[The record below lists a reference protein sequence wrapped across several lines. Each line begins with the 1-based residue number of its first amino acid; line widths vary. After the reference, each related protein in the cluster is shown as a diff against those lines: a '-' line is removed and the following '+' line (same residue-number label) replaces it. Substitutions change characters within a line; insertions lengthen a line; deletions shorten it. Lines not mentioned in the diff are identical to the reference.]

1 MKWTRFLWLGIPA
14 TADFITSMLQY
25 TALNFIDPS
34 IYQML
39 RGGLIIVMAIT
50 SVCCLNMR
58 LVKRHYVGCAFVVIG
73 IVLVGLSNFIF
84 PKEGG
89 KAEHSTFE

>member
-39 RGGLIIVMAIT
+39 RGGIIIVIAIT

-73 IVLVGLSNFIF
+73 IVIVGLNITI
-84 PKEGG
+84 PKKKKG
-89 KAEHSTFE
+89 KLND